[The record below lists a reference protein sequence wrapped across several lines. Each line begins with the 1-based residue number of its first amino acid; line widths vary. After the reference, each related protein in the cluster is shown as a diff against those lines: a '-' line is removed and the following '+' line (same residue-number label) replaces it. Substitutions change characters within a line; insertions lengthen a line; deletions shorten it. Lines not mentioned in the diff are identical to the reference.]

1 VTLEPGAKLG
11 PYQILAPIGAG
22 GMGEVFRARDTRLLR
37 DVAVKVLPA
46 SFAAHPDR
54 RARFEQ
60 EARAASALNHP
71 NIITLL
77 DIGDA
82 DGMLFIA
89 MEYVEG
95 KTLRELLTAGSL
107 PSRKVLEIG
116 EQLADGLAKA
126 HDAGILH
133 RDLKPDNV
141 MVSKDGFVKILDFG
155 LAKLGAAPAD
165 GVSELETAAR
175 PATSPGAV
183 MGTVGYMSPEQA
195 SGHPVDFRSD
205 QFSLGTVLYEMVT
218 GTRPFARKTGAETL
232 VAIIREEPDDPGKLN
247 PRSPAPLRWLIE
259 RCLEKDPEDR
269 FSSTRD
275 LARDLG
281 SLREHLSESSIS
293 GDAPSAPPSR
303 QRAIRAIAWSAL
315 GLVAGLGLAAL
326 AWRGPAPVAA
336 QPEFR
341 RLTFR
346 RGEVNAARFA
356 PDGQTV
362 VYSASWDG
370 QPSEVFTVRLDG
382 PESRSLGLSSA
393 DVLSVSA
400 SGELAICLG
409 RRIRW
414 GFEGYGTLARV
425 PLGGGSP
432 REVLEQ
438 VGDADWAPDGSLA
451 VARDTGLRRRLE
463 YPIGKVLYETA
474 GWISH
479 VRVSPDGRSVLF
491 LDHSQRGDSV
501 GAAAIVDDKGVRRQV
516 APFAISVAWSARGDG
531 VWLAGGQ
538 FVDASGNTRQ
548 AFSAPGITPLH
559 DVSKDG
565 RLLVGRANWRREIVG
580 LAPGETRERNLT
592 WLDWSH
598 PDALSRDGKTLLFDE
613 QNLLDRDGNYTVYL
627 RATDG
632 SPPVRLGLGSSSA
645 LSPDGRWALAVFG
658 KQGQQDELVLL
669 PTGAGE
675 VRRLGRAGITAQF
688 ADWFPDGE
696 RLLVSGSEPGHGN
709 RLYVRDLGTSAARAV
724 SPDGVSFFWPAL
736 APDGRWAVA
745 ADAEGTPRL
754 YPMEG
759 GEPRAIPGVT
769 PEDRPVRWS
778 ADGRSIYVARGV
790 HARVVVEIVDVAS
803 GQRRPW
809 RELRPPDPAGVVSIG
824 PIVMTAD
831 GSAYAYSY
839 RRLLDDLFLADG
851 LQ

>member
-1 VTLEPGAKLG
+1 MTLEAGAKLG

-46 SFAAHPDR
+46 SFAADPDR

-95 KTLRELLTAGSL
+95 KTLRDLLAAGPL

-126 HDAGILH
+126 HGAGILH

-155 LAKLGAAPAD
+155 LAKLGPAPAD

-183 MGTVGYMSPEQA
+183 MGTAGYMSPEQA
-195 SGHPVDFRSD
+195 SGRPVDFRSD

-232 VAIIREEPDDPGKLN
+232 VAIIREEPEDPGKLN

-293 GDAPSAPPSR
+293 GDAQSAPPS
-303 QRAIRAIAWSAL
+303 QKRAVRAMAWAAL
-315 GLVAGLGLAAL
+315 GLVAGLGVAAL
-326 AWRGPAPVAA
+326 AWRGPAPAAA

-382 PESRSLGLSSA
+382 PESRSLGLSPA

-463 YPIGKVLYETA
+463 FPIGKVLYETA

-479 VRVSPDGRSVLF
+479 VRVAPDGRSVLF
-491 LDHSQRGDSV
+491 LDHPQRGDNV
-501 GAAAIVDDKGVRRQV
+501 GAAAIVDDKGVRREV
-516 APFAISVAWSARGDG
+516 APFAISVDWSARGDG
-531 VWLAGGQ
+531 VWLDDGR
-538 FVDASGNTRQ
+538 FVDASGKARQ

-580 LAPGETRERNLT
+580 LAPGEARERNLT

-627 RATDG
+627 RSTDG
-632 SPPVRLGLGSSSA
+632 APPVRLGLGSSIA
-645 LSPDGRWALAVFG
+645 LSPDDKWALAVLG

-675 VRRLGRAGITAQF
+675 VRQLGRAGITAQF
-688 ADWFPDGE
+688 AAWFPDGE
-696 RLLVSGSEPGHGN
+696 RLLVSGSEAGHGN

-745 ADAEGTPRL
+745 TDAEGTPRL

-759 GEPRAIPGVT
+759 GEPRAIPGAT
-769 PEDRPVRWS
+769 PDDRPVRWS

-790 HARVVVEIVDVAS
+790 RAPVVVEIVDVAS

-851 LQ
+851 LR

>member
-1 VTLEPGAKLG
+1 MTLEPGSKLG
-11 PYQILAPIGAG
+11 PYQIIAPIGAG

-46 SFAAHPDR
+46 SFASDPER

-71 NIITLL
+71 NIITVL

-82 DGMLFIA
+82 DGVSFIA

-95 KTLRELLTAGSL
+95 KTLRELLAAGPL
-107 PSRKVLEIG
+107 PSRKVLEIA

-126 HDAGILH
+126 HSAGILH

-155 LAKLGAAPAD
+155 LAKLGAAPVD
-165 GVSELETAAR
+165 GGSDLETAAR

-195 SGHPVDFRSD
+195 SGRAVDFRSD
-205 QFSLGTVLYEMVT
+205 QFSLGAVLYEMVT
-218 GTRPFARKTGAETL
+218 GTRPFARKTSAETL
-232 VAIIREEPDDPGKLN
+232 VAIIREEPEDAAKLN

-281 SLREHLSESSIS
+281 SLREHLSESTAS
-293 GDAPSAPPSR
+293 GDAHASAHVRPRSLRP
-303 QRAIRAIAWSAL
+303 AAWAAL

-326 AWRGPAPVAA
+326 AWRPPAPPAA
-336 QPEFR
+336 APEFR

-346 RGEVNAARFA
+346 RGTVLSARFA

-362 VYSASWDG
+362 VYSAAWDG
-370 QPSEVFTVRLDG
+370 QPSEIFAVRLDG
-382 PESRSLGLSSA
+382 PESRSLGLPPA
-393 DVLSVSA
+393 DVLSVSP

-409 RRIRW
+409 RRVRW

-432 REVLEQ
+432 REVLEN

-463 YPIGKVLYETA
+463 FPIGKVLYETA

-479 VRVSPDGRSVLF
+479 VRVAPDGRRVLF
-491 LDHSQRGDSV
+491 IDHPWRGDNI
-501 GAAAIVDDKGVRRQV
+501 GAAAVIDDKGARKVL
-516 APFAISVAWSARGDG
+516 APVAISVAWSTNGDG
-531 VWLAGGQ
+531 IWLEGGQ
-538 FVDASGNTRQ
+538 FVDPAGRTRR
-548 AFSAPGITPLH
+548 ALAAPGITTLY

-565 RLLVGRANWRREIVG
+565 RQLLGRVNWRREVVG
-580 LAPGETRERNLT
+580 FAPGEKTERNLT

-598 PDALSRDGKTLLFDE
+598 PDDLSKNGRTLLFDE
-613 QNLLDRDGNYTVYL
+613 QNQLDRDGNYTVYL

-632 SPPVRLGLGSSSA
+632 SPPVRLGVGSSIG
-645 LSPDGRWALAVFG
+645 LSPDGKWALATLGSEGDF
-658 KQGQQDELVLL
+658 VLL

-675 VRRLGRAGITAQF
+675 PRRLDKAGIKTQW
-688 ADWFPDGE
+688 ADWFPDGK
-696 RLLVSGSEPGHGN
+696 RLLVSGSEPGHGD
-709 RLYVRDLGTSAARAV
+709 RLYVRDLSSGNPRAV
-724 SPDGVSFFWPAL
+724 SPEGVTFFWHAL
-736 APDGRWAVA
+736 APDGRRAVA
-745 ADAEGTPRL
+745 VDPEGTPWL
-754 YPMEG
+754 YPIEG
-759 GEPRAIPGVT
+759 GEPQAVPGAT
-769 PEDRPVRWS
+769 REDVPIRWS
-778 ADGRSIYVARGV
+778 ADGRSLYVQHGYGTPAR
-790 HARVVVEIVDVAS
+790 VEIVDVAT
-803 GQRRPW
+803 GQRRLW
-809 RELRPPDPAGVVSIG
+809 KELTPPDPAGVVSMG
-824 PIVMTAD
+824 PIVMSAD
-831 GSAYAYSY
+831 ASSYVYSY
-839 RRLLDDLFLADG
+839 RRLLDDLYVAEG
-851 LQ
+851 LR

>member
-1 VTLEPGAKLG
+1 MSLAPGTRLG
-11 PYQILAPIGAG
+11 PYQIVAPIGAG

-46 SFAAHPDR
+46 SFAADPER

-71 NIITLL
+71 NIITLF

-82 DGMLFIA
+82 DGVMFIA

-95 KTLRELLTAGSL
+95 KTLRELLGPGVL
-107 PSRKVLEIG
+107 PSRKVLEIA

-126 HDAGILH
+126 HEAGILH

-155 LAKLGAAPAD
+155 LAKLGAAMTLD
-165 GVSELETAAR
+165 GASDLETAAR
-175 PATSPGAV
+175 PGTSPGAV

-195 SGHPVDFRSD
+195 SGRPVDFRSD
-205 QFSLGTVLYEMVT
+205 QFSLGAVLYEMVT
-218 GTRPFARKTGAETL
+218 GTRPFVRKTSAETL
-232 VAIIREEPDDPGKLN
+232 VAIIREEPEDAAKLN

-293 GDAPSAPPSR
+293 GEAQAAASARHRSVRP
-303 QRAIRAIAWSAL
+303 AAWAAL

-326 AWRGPAPVAA
+326 AWHSPAPPVS
-336 QPEFR
+336 PPVFR
-341 RLTFR
+341 QLTFR
-346 RGEVNAARFA
+346 RGTVASARFA

-362 VYSASWDG
+362 VYSAAWDG
-370 QPSEVFTVRLDG
+370 QPSEILAVRLDG
-382 PESRSLGLSSA
+382 PESRSLGLPSA

-409 RRIRW
+409 RRVRW

-432 REVLEQ
+432 REVLEN

-451 VARDTGLRRRLE
+451 VARDTGLQRRLE
-463 YPIGKVLYETA
+463 FPIGKLLYQTA

-479 VRVSPDGRSVLF
+479 VRVAPDGRRVLF
-491 LDHSQRGDSV
+491 IDHPQRGDNI
-501 GAAAIVDDKGVRRQV
+501 GAASVIDDKGAPRVL
-516 APFAISVAWSARGDG
+516 APFALSAAWAANGEG
-531 VWLAGGQ
+531 IWLEGGQ
-538 FVDASGNTRQ
+538 FVDASGGTRA
-548 AFSAPGITPLH
+548 AFAAPGLTTLY

-565 RLLVGRANWRREIVG
+565 RQLLGRANYRREMVG
-580 LAPGETRERNLT
+580 LAPGGKTERNLT

-598 PDALSRDGKTLLFDE
+598 PDDLSKNGKTLLFDE
-613 QNLLDRDGNYTVYL
+613 QNQIDRDGNYTVYL

-632 SPPVRLGLGSSSA
+632 SPPVRLGVGASLA
-645 LSPDGRWALAVFG
+645 LSPDGKWALATLGSEGDF
-658 KQGQQDELVLL
+658 VLL

-675 VRRLGRAGITAQF
+675 PRRLGKAGIKTQWAE
-688 ADWFPDGE
+688 WFPDGE

-709 RLYVRDLGTSAARAV
+709 RLYLRDLGSGAPRAV
-724 SPDGVSFFWPAL
+724 SPEGVTFFWRAL
-736 APDGRWAVA
+736 GPDGRSAVA
-745 ADAEGTPRL
+745 VEPEGMPWL
-754 YPMEG
+754 YPLEG
-759 GEPRAIPGVT
+759 GEPQAVPGATAEDT
-769 PEDRPVRWS
+769 PIRWT
-778 ADGRSIYVARGV
+778 ADGRSLYVQRGFGAPARI
-790 HARVVVEIVDVAS
+790 EILDVAT
-803 GQRRPW
+803 GQRRVW
-809 RELRPPDPAGVVSIG
+809 KELTPPDPAGVVSMG
-824 PIVMTAD
+824 PIVISAD
-831 GSAYAYSY
+831 GSSYVYSY
-839 RRLLDDLFLADG
+839 RRLLDDLFVAEG
-851 LQ
+851 LR